1 MLAGEHITACYTG
14 AASPALHDVS
24 CHVDKGE
31 ILGVL
36 GPNGSGKSTLL
47 SALSGLLPL
56 LEGKALLDG
65 ADVAALSP
73 KERARRMA
81 WVPQR
86 PENVPDLPV
95 RDLVLMGRYAHLPF
109 LGRYGANDKAL
120 VEAAMREADV
130 DRLAD
135 RNAGTLSGGEF
146 QRALAARAF
155 AQCAPAHEV
164 SDEHDE
170 TFFLDEPSAG
180 LDAAHAVALFD
191 TVKRRV
197 ARYRSRVI
205 VAIHDCNL
213 AALYCDRM
221 VFLKDGRVIA
231 SGTVTELFTETL
243 LQALYGARFSIVP
256 HPTTQLPQ
264 ALLIPGEH
272 A

>member
-1 MLAGEHITACYTG
+1 MLAGKHITAHYPG
-14 AASPALHDVS
+14 AAVPALHDVS
-24 CHVDKGE
+24 CHVDRGE

-47 SALSGLLPL
+47 SALSGMLALR
-56 LEGKALLDG
+56 EGTALLDG
-65 ADVAALSP
+65 VDVTALSHR
-73 KERARRMA
+73 ERARRMA

-86 PENVPDLPV
+86 PENIPDLTV
-95 RDLVLMGRYAHLPF
+95 RDMVLMGRYAHLPF
-109 LGRYGANDKAL
+109 LGRYGAGDKAL

-130 DRLAD
+130 ERLAD
-135 RNAGTLSGGEF
+135 RSACTLSGGEF

-155 AQCAPAHEV
+155 AQCAPAQDF
-164 SDEHDE
+164 SGEHDE

-191 TVKRRV
+191 TVRQRV
-197 ARYRSRVI
+197 ARYGSRVV

-221 VFLKDGRVIA
+221 VFLQGGRVLA
-231 SGTVTELFTETL
+231 SGTVTELYTESML
-243 LQALYGARFSIVP
+243 YALYGARFSIVP
-256 HPTTQLPQ
+256 HPTTGLPQ
-264 ALLIPGEH
+264 ALLIPGES